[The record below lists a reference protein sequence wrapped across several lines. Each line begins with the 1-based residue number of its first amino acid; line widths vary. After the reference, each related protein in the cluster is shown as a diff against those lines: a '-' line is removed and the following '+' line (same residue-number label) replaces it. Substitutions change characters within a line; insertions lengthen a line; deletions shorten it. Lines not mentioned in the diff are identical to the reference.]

1 MVCDAGSVRNAAG
14 DHRKAEY
21 RSPPHPG
28 ASRSRR
34 THERDRTDQFHAGGV
49 GGFPPQR
56 NEAVGA
62 GDPEAWTERRVTGTR
77 GGIVARL
84 STISCRPHTLASF
97 SPTRRSTESGPLPVG
112 NGVSTRTGLAG

>member
-21 RSPPHPG
+21 RSPPNPG

-34 THERDRTDQFHAGGV
+34 THERDRTDQFQAGGV

-62 GDPEAWTERRVTGTR
+62 GDPEAWTERRLTGTR
-77 GGIVARL
+77 GSIVARRAFCRNAKPKFLNYASSDVGTTSFL
-84 STISCRPHTLASF
+84 SGEIFKLKT
-97 SPTRRSTESGPLPVG
+97 
-112 NGVSTRTGLAG
+112 